1 MAIQVTQANKL
12 AWLRRKQLLAMMC
25 ALHKEQQNK
34 YADSDTQSQ
43 ESVKNRYKAFLAS
56 PDTQFHIYTQHDVPH
71 AMLMAQSIP
80 YSKQEQNNTRYLS
93 SFYTEPKYR
102 SKGIGA
108 ALLDNVQEQS
118 RDAKIKKL
126 LLGVYTKNPAVSL
139 YKRKGYEPYAYQMQ
153 KDLTKKAALTTKQ
166 LKQLAAPYYTP
177 ERKVHI
183 REVLNFARQLKQ
195 KRLNSIQ
202 LAAIYLHDAA
212 KKEQSKG
219 HQARGAQLSRQLLT
233 GKYTPEQVQQIA
245 NAIKQHS
252 ADLRLATKDFKHSS
266 PTAELLALADDANIT
281 TRDPMWMAM
290 MTARFAHR
298 NPDIYSNDK
307 DKAFKRHISFW
318 SPTESHK
325 NLQWYGKPW
334 SQMTKDVSDK
344 IYNFPQQTWNKLWN
358 TVTADTEIPDAK
370 TWNKI
375 HNYRGV

>member
-1 MAIQVTQANKL
+1 MPIQIKRADKL
-12 AWLRRKQLLAMMC
+12 SQLRRKQLLAMMY
-25 ALHKEQQNK
+25 ALHKQQQAK
-34 YADSDTQSQ
+34 YSTINTQS
-43 ESVKNRYKAFLAS
+43 SDSAKDRYKVYLS
-56 PDTQFHIYTQHDVPH
+56 NPDKEFHVYTQNN
-71 AMLMAQSIP
+71 IP
-80 YSKQEQNNTRYLS
+80 YSMLMTESVPYSKKQDNTRYLS
-93 SFYTEPKYR
+93 SFYTKPEYR
-102 SKGIGA
+102 GKGLGA
-108 ALLDNVQEQS
+108 ALLDSVQKQS
-118 RDAKIKKL
+118 RQAKIKKL
-126 LLGVYTKNPAVSL
+126 LLGVYKDNPAVSL
-139 YKRKGYEPYAYQMQ
+139 YKEKGYLPYAYQMQ
-153 KDLTKKAALTTKQ
+153 KDLTKEAALTAKQ
-166 LKQLAAPYYTP
+166 LRQLVDPYYTP
-177 ERKVHI
+177 QRKVHI
-183 REVLNFARQLKQ
+183 KEVLNFARQLKQ
-195 KRLNSIQ
+195 KRLNSTQ

-212 KKEQSKG
+212 KKEQSKD

-307 DKAFKRHISFW
+307 EKAFKRHISFW

-370 TWNKI
+370 TWNKL
-375 HNYRGV
+375 HHYGTLK

>member
-1 MAIQVTQANKL
+1 MKLYTYLPKQNTASIQGILSTQRAPHGWQKYKARSGQQTRQGVIKYLASLSPDRPKAVSVFRTPIPEDIKQQALRQFIADKQLYSIDYNKL
-12 AWLRRKQLLAMMC
+12 KALQLITSITTSAGKQP
-25 ALHKEQQNK
+25 HQVKEPMKRAYDWNK
-34 YADSDTQSQ
+34 FQRG
-43 ESVKNRYKAFLAS
+43 KFLFS
-56 PDTQFHIYTQHDVPH
+56 KVPH
-71 AMLMAQSIP
+71 YLIATKEGVIP
-80 YSKQEQNNTRYLS
+80 PSVINKE
-93 SFYTEPKYR
+93 
-102 SKGIGA
+102 
-108 ALLDNVQEQS
+108 
-118 RDAKIKKL
+118 
-126 LLGVYTKNPAVSL
+126 
-139 YKRKGYEPYAYQMQ
+139 
-153 KDLTKKAALTTKQ
+153 AALTTKQ
-166 LKQLAAPYYTP
+166 LRQLVDPYYTP
-177 ERKVHI
+177 QRKVHI

-195 KRLNSIQ
+195 KRLNSTQ

-252 ADLRLATKDFKHSS
+252 ADLRLTTKDFKHSS

-307 DKAFKRHISFW
+307 EKAFKRHISFW

-375 HNYRGV
+375 HNYKGV